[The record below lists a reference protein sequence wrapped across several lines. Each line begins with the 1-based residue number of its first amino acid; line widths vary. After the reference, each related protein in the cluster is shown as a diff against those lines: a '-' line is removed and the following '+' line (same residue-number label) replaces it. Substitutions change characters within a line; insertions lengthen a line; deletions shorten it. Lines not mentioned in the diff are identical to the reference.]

1 MTGINFH
8 FLFEQEQRRK
18 QHSFSLV
25 AMDRL
30 TGALVTHT
38 LFESATDYTISA
50 LGPRD
55 AMESQRYAEFY
66 RKPPAAS
73 PYMSRA
79 V

>member
-1 MTGINFH
+1 
-8 FLFEQEQRRK
+8 
-18 QHSFSLV
+18 
-25 AMDRL
+25 MDRV

-38 LFESATDYTISA
+38 LYESSTDYTIMA

-66 RKPPAAS
+66 RKPVAAT

-79 V
+79 VYGD